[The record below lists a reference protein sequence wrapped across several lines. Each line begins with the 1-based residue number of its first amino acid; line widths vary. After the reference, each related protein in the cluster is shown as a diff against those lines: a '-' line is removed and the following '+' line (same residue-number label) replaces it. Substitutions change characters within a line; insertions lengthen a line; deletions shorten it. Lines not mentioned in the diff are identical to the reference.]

1 MTRKLTFVLED
12 HQFEVA
18 VVKVDREK
26 LYGRKETA
34 VVDHRGRPL
43 QKGYLDEWGTVLIQS
58 TAMGYLDEASAW
70 HGRGDLLAV
79 DGDGGELEL
88 YPASFDAPVVLRE
101 RVPLDDFCRHEI
113 TAVYLLDGFEIAAF
127 AGLLA
132 ESADLFCFPFCY
144 RASYDPKPAFLNP
157 VGEKVFLMVGSPT
170 QMPYLMKAQV
180 TELEAGEEDED
191 EDLDFSM
198 M

>member
-1 MTRKLTFVLED
+1 MARKLTFVLGD
-12 HQFEVA
+12 RSFEVV
-18 VVKVDREK
+18 VVKVDRDK

-34 VVDHRGRPL
+34 VVDHEAVPL

-58 TAMGYLDEASAW
+58 TAMGYMDREMAW
-70 HGRGDLLAV
+70 HGRGELEPVDEAGDVLAMHPSSFDAAIDLEEQLAV
-79 DGDGGELEL
+79 D
-88 YPASFDAPVVLRE
+88 
-101 RVPLDDFCRHEI
+101 DFCNFEI
-113 TAVYLLDGFEIAAF
+113 TAVYMLDGFEIGDF

-132 ESADLFCFPFCY
+132 EAEGLFVFPFCY

-157 VGEKVFLMVGSPT
+157 VGEKVFMMVGSVT
-170 QMPYLMKAQV
+170 EMPFLVKAQV
-180 TELEAGEEDED
+180 GELEAGEEDDD